1 MKLHP
6 ITLDQ
11 FRAAMGSAPSYTPD
25 AKHGPIPTAR
35 FCSRRLRVSMTDS
48 EAVTTAKARKIL
60 VVDDDVTTARA
71 LRVILK
77 DAGYEPTICHAGNEA
92 LQRARADHPHA
103 AMIDVHL
110 PDLSGLILA
119 QQIRQ
124 IVGKDIPIIMV
135 SGDTSM
141 ETLNSL
147 QHVGATYFLSKPL
160 NRKSLV
166 EWMKEW
172 IP

>member
-1 MKLHP
+1 
-6 ITLDQ
+6 
-11 FRAAMGSAPSYTPD
+11 
-25 AKHGPIPTAR
+25 
-35 FCSRRLRVSMTDS
+35 MTDF
-48 EAVTTAKARKIL
+48 EAPTTAKARKIL
-60 VVDDDVTTARA
+60 VVEDDATTARA
-71 LRVILK
+71 LRSILK
-77 DAGYEPTICHAGNEA
+77 DAGYDPTICQLGTEA
-92 LQRARADHPHA
+92 LERVREDKHREDKHAA

-160 NRKSLV
+160 NRKSLI
-166 EWMKEW
+166 ELMKEQ

>member
-1 MKLHP
+1 MS
-6 ITLDQ
+6 I
-11 FRAAMGSAPSYTPD
+11 
-25 AKHGPIPTAR
+25 
-35 FCSRRLRVSMTDS
+35 TDS
-48 EAVTTAKARKIL
+48 EAVTTAKAKKVL
-60 VVDDDVTTARA
+60 VVEDDVTAARA
-71 LRVILK
+71 LRIILK
-77 DAGYEPTICHAGNEA
+77 DAGYEPTICHSGNEA
-92 LQRARADHPHA
+92 LERARGDHPAA

-160 NRKSLV
+160 NRKSLI
-166 EWMKEW
+166 ELMKEQ

>member
-1 MKLHP
+1 
-6 ITLDQ
+6 
-11 FRAAMGSAPSYTPD
+11 
-25 AKHGPIPTAR
+25 
-35 FCSRRLRVSMTDS
+35 MTDS
-48 EAVTTAKARKIL
+48 EAPTVAKARKIL
-60 VVDDDVTTARA
+60 VVEDDVTTARA
-71 LRVILK
+71 LRIILK

-92 LQRARADHPHA
+92 LEHARSNQPAA

-124 IVGKDIPIIMV
+124 LVGKQIPIIMV

-160 NRKSLV
+160 NRKSLI
-166 EWMKEW
+166 ELMKEQ